1 MNKIEELRDKSRD
14 NKIPIMLEDG
24 LDFLLEF
31 IKENNIKK
39 ILEIGTAVG
48 YSSIKMALLNKDIK
62 ITTIERDK
70 SRYNEAIS
78 NIKDFSLESQIH
90 AILSDAL
97 DVNIDEKYDLIFID
111 AAKGKNIDFFEKF
124 KNNLKSCGFI
134 ITDNLKFHGYVDME
148 ISEIDSRNIR
158 GLVRKIRN
166 YIKFLENN
174 EEFETIFYDIGDGVS
189 ISRRK
194 NLNEKM

>member
-62 ITTIERDK
+62 ITTIERDE
-70 SRYNEAIS
+70 SRYNEAII

-174 EEFETIFYDIGDGVS
+174 EEFETTFYDIGDGVS